1 MRSDLLYLESYYIS
15 SHNSLKLFV
24 FLTSPPDPEIMYLSA
39 HVELLFDMVLP
50 KYTRITS
57 LICVTFS
64 KTLGFR

>member
-50 KYTRITS
+50 KIHTNYITH
-57 LICVTFS
+57 LCNF
-64 KTLGFR
+64 F